1 MVEDMDMMNKLHKLS
16 NMRWSISL
24 LESEIISSMVRT
36 KDILDERRLED
47 HLDHPQSDI
56 DSLYSKLKAVAE
68 GTVLI
73 VEVDPDHVVFHMSLG
88 LFPSLRMVDFDV
100 PLVAMNP
107 KKRADFVEEHDR
119 SKFSSRAYATK
130 E

>member
-1 MVEDMDMMNKLHKLS
+1 MDMMNKLHKLS

-36 KDILDERRLED
+36 KEILDKRGLED
-47 HLDHPQSDI
+47 HLDYSQPDI
-56 DSLYSKLKAVAE
+56 ESLYSKLKSVAE

-73 VEVDPDHVVFHMSLG
+73 VEVDPDHVVFHMSLE

-100 PLVAMNP
+100 PFVAMSP
-107 KKRADFVEEHDR
+107 EKRADFVEEHDR
-119 SKFSSRAYATK
+119 SKFSSRAYAAK